1 MKQSEV
7 DSVDSSDAV
16 LGAKPSVDTVDASA
30 AVPPPDL
37 HIGDWFVET
46 RAHRISNGRREFKLE
61 PKAMALLVH
70 LAQHAGSTVSRE
82 RLFEA
87 VWPGV
92 IVSDD
97 TLTQAVTKV
106 RKAFGDNAR
115 NPRYIETVPK
125 LGYRLRAPVHF
136 VSGSSAAAPAA
147 RKPGARLLFIGSLVL
162 IVSLIAVFIVA
173 ERSSLKLPDKPA
185 PAREASDQLPTLTV
199 EPFKLLGED
208 WTQAYLAQG
217 LTYDLI
223 TDLSKLSGLLVIG
236 SRSVMGQKT
245 DVLPMYPVRYRVQ
258 GEVQRV
264 GSQLRVH
271 VHLYDARNGR
281 QLWSERFLRPID
293 NLFEIQEEVSRQ
305 IVSTLAIKVDEA
317 EHRRLAHRYTD
328 NVQAYELFLQAQSL
342 LLVRLEPE
350 NGEARRLFRQA
361 IEMDPSFARAY
372 GGLALAY
379 AADFRNQWTSDG
391 DVALQRAQ
399 AMARTA
405 LEIDPEIPE
414 VYWVLAYVSA
424 QKRQHQQ
431 AIGLLRKAVSLDQSF
446 ADAYALMGGIKT
458 YMGQPAET
466 LPLVR
471 TAVRLNPD
479 AGYLYFLLLGRAY
492 FFLGD
497 WEQALINISE
507 ALERNPANIEARIY
521 LAAIRVA
528 SGDYEEAAWQR
539 DEILAL
545 GQEFTAAA
553 WLQTYPMTDRAQHAQ
568 LLATLQKLGF

>member
-1 MKQSEV
+1 M
-7 DSVDSSDAV
+7 DAV
-16 LGAKPSVDTVDASA
+16 NVSA
-30 AVPPPDL
+30 QPTQDL
-37 HIGDWFVET
+37 QIGDWFVET
-46 RAHRISNGRREFKLE
+46 RTHRISNGHQEFKLE
-61 PKAMALLVH
+61 PKAAALLVH
-70 LAQHAGSTVSRE
+70 LARHAGATVSRE
-82 RLFEA
+82 QLFEA
-87 VWPGV
+87 IWPGV

-97 TLTQAVTKV
+97 TLTQAVTKL
-106 RKAFGDNAR
+106 RKAFGDDAR

-125 LGYRLRAPVHF
+125 LGYRLRAPVRF
-136 VSGSSAAAPAA
+136 MSDSSATAPAG
-147 RKPGARLLFIGSLVL
+147 RKPRARILFIGSLVL
-162 IVSLIAVFIVA
+162 ILSLIAVFILV
-173 ERSSLKLPDKPA
+173 ERSSLELPDTTA
-185 PAREASDQLPTLTV
+185 PARDASNQLPTLTV
-199 EPFKLLGED
+199 EPFRLLGED
-208 WTQAYLAQG
+208 WSQAYLAQG

-223 TDLSKLSGLLVIG
+223 TDLSKLSGLLIIG

-245 DVLPMYPVRYRVQ
+245 DLLPMHPVRYRVQ

-264 GSQLRVH
+264 GSELRVH
-271 VHLYDARNGR
+271 VHLYDARNGQ

-293 NLFEIQEEVSRQ
+293 NLFDIQEEISRQ

-328 NVQAYELFLQAQSL
+328 NVQAYQLFLQGQSH
-342 LLVRLEPE
+342 LLVRLGPE
-350 NGEARRLFRQA
+350 NSEARRLFRQA

-372 GGLALAY
+372 GGLALGY
-379 AADFRNQWTSDG
+379 AADFRNRWTSDG
-391 DVALQRAQ
+391 DAALKRAQ

-414 VYWVLAYVSA
+414 VYWVLAYVST

-446 ADAYALMGGIKT
+446 ADAYALMGGIMT

-471 TAVRLNPD
+471 SAIRLNPE

-521 LAAIRVA
+521 LAAIREA
-528 SGDYEEAAWQR
+528 TGDHEEAAWQR

-545 GQEFTAAA
+545 QPEFAAGA

-568 LLATLQKLGF
+568 LLAILQKLGF